1 MMGSANVLTGSN
13 PHGCGCTHAWAYT
26 HTPLSPPF
34 YFPLSLSLSVTGM
47 TIVPSVHHIINMS
60 PTVLILLDI

>member
-1 MMGSANVLTGSN
+1 MCLLALTHMGVGAHM
-13 PHGCGCTHAWAYT
+13 HG
-26 HTPLSPPF
+26 HTPPPPSPPF

>member
-1 MMGSANVLTGSN
+1 MCLLALTHMGVGAHM
-13 PHGCGCTHAWAYT
+13 HGHT
-26 HTPLSPPF
+26 HTPPLSPPF

>member
-1 MMGSANVLTGSN
+1 MCLLALTHMGVGAHM
-13 PHGCGCTHAWAYT
+13 HG
-26 HTPLSPPF
+26 HTPPPLSPPF

>member
-1 MMGSANVLTGSN
+1 MCLLALTHMGVGAHM
-13 PHGCGCTHAWAYT
+13 HGHT

-60 PTVLILLDI
+60 PTVLILLNI